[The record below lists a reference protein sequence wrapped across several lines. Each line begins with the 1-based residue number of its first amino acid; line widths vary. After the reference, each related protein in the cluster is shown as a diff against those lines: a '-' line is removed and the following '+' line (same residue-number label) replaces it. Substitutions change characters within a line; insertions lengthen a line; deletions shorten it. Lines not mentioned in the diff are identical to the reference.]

1 MENLMNVLFKFGL
14 GSNILRIERINSG
27 LINKTYKIIYSDN
40 ESYILQKVN
49 KKAIKNPKEI
59 MFNINLL
66 YKYEGI
72 GILNILPL
80 MKKCLI

>member
-27 LINKTYKIIYSDN
+27 HK
-40 ESYILQKVN
+40 Q
-49 KKAIKNPKEI
+49 KKASG
-59 MFNINLL
+59 
-66 YKYEGI
+66 EGI
-72 GILNILPL
+72 GILKILLL